1 MNNDIITLPQALPDR
16 EYIIKNILPT
26 STCSKSLHGYGIT
39 PGAKIKLLFTSP
51 SGNPY
56 AYEVLGT
63 VIALRTS
70 DSKNIIIS
78 PAAFS

>member
-1 MNNDIITLPQALPDR
+1 MNNDIITLPQALPGR
-16 EYIIKNILPT
+16 EYIIKKIIPDI
-26 STCSKSLHGYGIT
+26 TCSTPLHGYGII

-51 SGNPY
+51 SGDPY

-70 DSKNIIIS
+70 DSKNILIS